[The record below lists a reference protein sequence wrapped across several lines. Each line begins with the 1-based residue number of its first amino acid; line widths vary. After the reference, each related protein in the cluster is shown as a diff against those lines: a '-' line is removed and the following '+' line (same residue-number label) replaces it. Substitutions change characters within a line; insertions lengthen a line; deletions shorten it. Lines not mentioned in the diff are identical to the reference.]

1 MHSFLPTEQTTLL
14 VFFNLCLILLVY
26 TLMKKAL
33 RHPHIVAS
41 SNRRTTII
49 LIFAFILFSFCDTD
63 WFHYL
68 RVYPL
73 LVSGFAGHME
83 EIYVWIAQNLSI
95 DYLTFR
101 FIVWGGGFILFLY
114 LIKFLPIKTDLVIL
128 VFSSIWIAKFSYARA
143 SLAMVILYFGII
155 LLLSKGRNLVYAL
168 AGLLI
173 IASSAY
179 FHKSTFFG
187 IALVIIAFLS
197 MLMKPKYFISLFIL
211 SVPIIVYILKGY
223 IGDFLLMDATEEGVM
238 GDMARGQGYFG
249 EEEFNRGIGPTL
261 GRFLEFSPYYLVA
274 FISLKLVYSNIKSK
288 IYQIPKEIMFLMRY
302 VIIGVIISSVFFFNL
317 GFGDTSLIA
326 GRFLRFF
333 AIPSAI
339 VLAYL
344 IEHKIFYGL
353 SKKTFYIGFI
363 GLLYAVTY
371 SMYCAFVGQ

>member
-1 MHSFLPTEQTTLL
+1 
-14 VFFNLCLILLVY
+14 
-26 TLMKKAL
+26 
-33 RHPHIVAS
+33 
-41 SNRRTTII
+41 
-49 LIFAFILFSFCDTD
+49 
-63 WFHYL
+63 
-68 RVYPL
+68 
-73 LVSGFAGHME
+73 
-83 EIYVWIAQNLSI
+83 
-95 DYLTFR
+95 
-101 FIVWGGGFILFLY
+101 
-114 LIKFLPIKTDLVIL
+114 
-128 VFSSIWIAKFSYARA
+128 
-143 SLAMVILYFGII
+143 
-155 LLLSKGRNLVYAL
+155 
-168 AGLLI
+168 
-173 IASSAY
+173 
-179 FHKSTFFG
+179 
-187 IALVIIAFLS
+187 